1 MKQETFTIRAY
12 GKSELA
18 LLYSPELTKDAAL
31 KRLRN
36 WLRVNIRLR
45 HLLNV
50 KGTVYTPKQVKMIV
64 EEVGEP

>member
-36 WLRVNIRLR
+36 WGDSSASGMPTSRTSS
-45 HLLNV
+45 
-50 KGTVYTPKQVKMIV
+50 G
-64 EEVGEP
+64 